1 MPRKLRSESWL
12 RLSRNGQSTK
22 CGPALKALVKRWL
35 SSRPKSL
42 LLSLL
47 IGKPLG
53 QFTAWRVVPESPA
66 MCLSGVS
73 ASLGG
78 NPGRVIVQR
87 EVSAAGT
94 GPCQR
99 SLRQPGAGAQTQP
112 LESTAPALGGLRLP
126 PKQKH
131 PKSATAKPGGA
142 GSSSAGRAPRLVSAV
157 PDDLT
162 LGTWSW
168 VLISTNQVNCATW
181 WNSRN
186 RSVSS
191 RDRCGCGDRLFHM
204 N

>member
-35 SSRPKSL
+35 SSRPKCL
-42 LLSLL
+42 LLFLL

-99 SLRQPGAGAQTQP
+99 SRRQPGAGGQTQP
-112 LESTAPALGGLRLP
+112 LESTAPALGG
-126 PKQKH
+126 
-131 PKSATAKPGGA
+131 GG
-142 GSSSAGRAPRLVSAV
+142 G
-157 PDDLT
+157 
-162 LGTWSW
+162 
-168 VLISTNQVNCATW
+168 
-181 WNSRN
+181 
-186 RSVSS
+186 
-191 RDRCGCGDRLFHM
+191 CGCLQSRSTPNRPLPSQGVRAVAQPEGQLAW
-204 N
+204 